1 MWEGAGSSMNIFTA
15 GLAQAIFQLTLL
27 IALGWF
33 MAHRGWVG
41 PEARQPLMRMVIW
54 VFFPAMIFDRVCGN
68 RLINSGGTALLYLGI
83 GFGMIVGG
91 ILVGRLV
98 AMLLRFPEGNA
109 RRTFSYSSGIN
120 NFGYLG
126 IPVTAAL
133 FDRDVVGV
141 LMVHN
146 VGVEAAV
153 WTFGVAFLSGG
164 SGLKGL
170 KNLAQ
175 PIPLALV
182 AALIVNFAGVGETTP
197 AKFAAQFCHAVGEC
211 AIPAGT
217 ILTGIF
223 LHEVLKGFRFF
234 AEPRVSFGIIL
245 VRCLIIPVLLL
256 TVASSFIADPAL
268 RKVMMVQ
275 AAMPAGIF
283 SFLIVEMYHGDVQVA
298 LRYAVVTM
306 VLCPLVTPAW
316 LYLGSR
322 WLGLGS

>member
-1 MWEGAGSSMNIFTA
+1 MSIFTA
-15 GLAQAIFQLTLL
+15 DLAMAISRLALL

-33 MAHRGWVG
+33 LAQRGWVG
-41 PEARQPLMRMVIW
+41 PASRQPLMRLVVW

-68 RLINSGGTALLYLGI
+68 ALIRSGGATLLYLGV

-98 AMLLRFPEGNA
+98 AAALRLPEGAA
-109 RRTFSYSSGIN
+109 RRTFSYSAGIN

-153 WTFGVAFLSGG
+153 WTFGVAFLTGG

-170 KNLAQ
+170 KNLVQ
-175 PIPLALV
+175 PIPVALAI
-182 AALIVNFAGVGETTP
+182 ALLVNFAGWGEAPP
-197 AKFAAQFCHAVGEC
+197 ARFAAQLCHAVGEC
-211 AIPAGT
+211 AIPVGT

-223 LHEVLKGFRFF
+223 LHEALKGYRFF
-234 AEPRVSFGIIL
+234 AEPRISVGILLARGVL
-245 VRCLIIPVLLL
+245 VPMLLL
-256 TVASSFIADPAL
+256 LVASAVVTDPAL

-298 LRYAVVTM
+298 LRCSVLTM
-306 VLCPLVTPAW
+306 VLCPLVTPLW
-316 LYLGSR
+316 LHLGSR
-322 WLGLGS
+322 WLGLAG

>member
-1 MWEGAGSSMNIFTA
+1 MSIFTA
-15 GLAQAIFQLTLL
+15 DLAMAISRLALL

-33 MAHRGWVG
+33 LAQRGWVG
-41 PEARQPLMRMVIW
+41 PASRQPLMRLVVW

-68 RLINSGGTALLYLGI
+68 ALIRSGGATLLYLGV

-98 AMLLRFPEGNA
+98 AAALRLPEGAA
-109 RRTFSYSSGIN
+109 RRTFSYSAGIN

-153 WTFGVAFLSGG
+153 WTFGVAFLTGG

-170 KNLAQ
+170 KNLVQ
-175 PIPLALV
+175 PIPVALAI
-182 AALIVNFAGVGETTP
+182 ALLVNFAGWGEAPP
-197 AKFAAQFCHAVGEC
+197 ARFAAQLCHAVGEC
-211 AIPAGT
+211 AIPVGT

-223 LHEVLKGFRFF
+223 LHELPVLRGAADQRGHPPRTRR
-234 AEPRVSFGIIL
+234 AGADAAPAGRLRGRYRSGAPQGHDGAGGDAGGHLQLPHSRDVQWRCPGRPALLGLDDGPLPLGHAAVAAPRV
-245 VRCLIIPVLLL
+245 
-256 TVASSFIADPAL
+256 
-268 RKVMMVQ
+268 
-275 AAMPAGIF
+275 
-283 SFLIVEMYHGDVQVA
+283 
-298 LRYAVVTM
+298 
-306 VLCPLVTPAW
+306 PLAW
-316 LYLGSR
+316 LGGLSDFPLQGSS
-322 WLGLGS
+322 GS

>member
-1 MWEGAGSSMNIFTA
+1 MNIFTA
-15 GLAQAIFQLTLL
+15 DLALALARLTLL
-27 IALGWF
+27 IGLGWF
-33 MAHRGWVG
+33 LAHRGWVG
-41 PEARQPLMRMVIW
+41 PHARQPLMRLVVW

-68 RLINSGGTALLYLGI
+68 ALIRSGGTTALYLGV
-83 GFGMIVGG
+83 GFGMIFGG
-91 ILVGRLV
+91 ILVGRL
-98 AMLLRFPEGNA
+98 AAAALRFPEGNA
-109 RRTFSYSSGIN
+109 RRTFSYSAGIN

-153 WTFGVAFLSGG
+153 WTVGVAFLSGG

-175 PIPLALV
+175 PITLALV
-182 AALIVNFAGVGETTP
+182 AALVVNFAGYGESAA
-197 AKFAAQFCHAVGEC
+197 AKYATQICHGVGEC
-211 AIPAGT
+211 AIPVGT

-223 LHEVLKGFRFF
+223 LHEALKGYRFL
-234 AEPRVSFGIIL
+234 AEPRVSVGIVL
-245 VRCLIIPVLLL
+245 VRGLIIPLLL
-256 TVASSFIADPAL
+256 LGVASMFIADPAL

-283 SFLIVEMYHGDVQVA
+283 SFLIVEMYHGDVMVA
-298 LRYAVVTM
+298 LRCSVLTM
-306 VLCPLVTPAW
+306 VLCPFVTPFW
-316 LYLGSR
+316 LYVGSR
-322 WLGLGS
+322 WLGLAS

>member
-1 MWEGAGSSMNIFTA
+1 MNIFTA
-15 GLAQAIFQLTLL
+15 DLALAISRLALL
-27 IALGWF
+27 IGLGWF
-33 MAHRGWVG
+33 LAQRGWVG
-41 PEARQPLMRMVIW
+41 PHARQPLMRLVIW

-68 RLINSGGTALLYLGI
+68 RLITSGGTTLLYLGV

-91 ILVGRLV
+91 ILVGRMTS
-98 AMLLRFPEGNA
+98 ALLRFPEGNA
-109 RRTFSYSSGIN
+109 RRTFSYSAGIN

-182 AALIVNFAGVGETTP
+182 AALAVNFSGFGESAGARVAT
-197 AKFAAQFCHAVGEC
+197 QLCHAVGEC
-211 AIPAGT
+211 AIPVGT

-223 LHEVLKGFRFF
+223 LHEALKGFRFF
-234 AEPRVSFGIIL
+234 AEPRVSLGILL
-245 VRCLIIPVLLL
+245 VRGVVIPVLLL
-256 TVASSFIADPAL
+256 LVASSFVVDPAL
-268 RKVMMVQ
+268 RKVMLVQ

-298 LRYAVVTM
+298 LRCSVLTM
-306 VLCPLVTPAW
+306 VLCPLVTPLW
-316 LYLGSR
+316 LHLGAR
-322 WLGLGS
+322 WLGGAA